1 MRCSNDEW
9 WCAWWCV
16 MTRCKCS
23 DDIIS
28 ACGLS
33 LMIRHR
39 HFSFIAAEIVI
50 LSHQGN
56 IRDFVRC
63 WNSIISRLDRFSTV
77 FNVGFNMIHG
87 NIFKITFKSYNTR
100 CVFAVKSSII
110 PRSLMTWHALC
121 ISSTIK
127 VFNRN
132 FRSVSGTMRG
142 FLEFSLL
149 FLLKFHSQGF

>member
-1 MRCSNDEW
+1 
-9 WCAWWCV
+9 
-16 MTRCKCS
+16 MTS
-23 DDIIS
+23 DDVHDNVLWRDASVLMTLS
-28 ACGLS
+28 ALVDY
-33 LMIRHR
+33 HWHH
-39 HFSFIAAEIVI
+39 HFSSIATEIVI

-121 ISSTIK
+121 MSSTIK
-127 VFNRN
+127 VFNKN
-132 FRSVSGTMRG
+132 FRSVSGPMRG
-142 FLEFSLL
+142 FLELSLL
-149 FLLKFHSQGF
+149 LLIWSHSQGF

>member
-1 MRCSNDEW
+1 MDD
-9 WCAWWCV
+9 V
-16 MTRCKCS
+16 LMTS
-23 DDIIS
+23 DDVHDDDASVMMTLS
-28 ACGLS
+28 ALVDY
-33 LMIRHR
+33 HWHH

-132 FRSVSGTMRG
+132 FRSVSGTMRV